1 MDSFELKTMTNRAR
15 ILEDAIIQIRSYSQ
29 ETKNSI
35 QQEIRRSEEKEEAL
49 EEKIKQLNITIRNLR
64 TQLAE

>member
-1 MDSFELKTMTNRAR
+1 MTNRAR